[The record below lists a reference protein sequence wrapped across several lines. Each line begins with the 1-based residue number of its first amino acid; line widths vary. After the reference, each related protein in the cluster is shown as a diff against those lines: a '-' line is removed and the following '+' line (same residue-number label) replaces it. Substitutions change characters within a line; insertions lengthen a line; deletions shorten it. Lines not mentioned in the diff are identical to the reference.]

1 LLYLH
6 LVELARSRQADL
18 WREAE
23 HARLV
28 ASATSGA
35 PARDGC
41 LMNLVRRL
49 SGVAAPVAS
58 VVLRSRTTGLE
69 PAVSNWD
76 PCHSSVPPVQRYPW
90 GPPV

>member
-1 LLYLH
+1 MLYLD
-6 LVELARSRQADL
+6 LEELTRSRQADL

-28 ASATSGA
+28 ASAALRA
-35 PARDGC
+35 PARGGY

-49 SGVAAPVAS
+49 SRLAAPAAS
-58 VVLRSRTTGLE
+58 VALRSRTIGLK
-69 PAVSNWD
+69 PAVPNWD
-76 PCHSSVPPVQRYPW
+76 PCQSPVPPVQRYPW